1 MLNLTMRQ
9 REVLAF
15 MREFFAENDQ
25 LPPGHVIAKRFHMR
39 SVNTAQCITDALER
53 KGAIERNA
61 VGKFRF
67 ARAENQKAA
76 AAMLWQPLM
85 R

>member
-9 REVLAF
+9 REVLEF

-25 LPPGHVIAKRFHMR
+25 LPPGHAIAKRFRMR
-39 SVNTAQCITDALER
+39 SVNTVQGITDALER

-67 ARAENQKAA
+67 ARAQSQEAGVA
-76 AAMLWQPLM
+76 
-85 R
+85 

>member
-9 REVLAF
+9 REVLEF

-25 LPPGHVIAKRFHMR
+25 LPPGHVIAKRFRMR
-39 SVNTAQCITDALER
+39 SANSVQCVAYALER

-67 ARAENQKAA
+67 ARAQSQEAGAA
-76 AAMLWQPLM
+76 
-85 R
+85 